1 MGIGEAF
8 GVKKGFFWCVLDAL
22 LVFLRVFHMKVRPLS
37 FLLALALV
45 SPLVAAD
52 PVKPFNGKD
61 LSGWGTK
68 PGKGTSKWT
77 TALASVDPANEKLL
91 QAGGFGIGFADGLAL
106 VNLAAKHGDSVDL
119 YTKQKFGNCRIE
131 LEVMVPKGSNSGIYV
146 MGEYEVQVFDSFGKA
161 KMEPSDM
168 GAIYGAAVPSVNA
181 SKAPGQW
188 QRYVIEWQAPKFDA
202 AGKKIANAK
211 FLKVEL
217 NGQVLHKDLEMPG
230 PTPAGVTGKEAAE
243 GPLMFQGDHGPV
255 AYRNI
260 VITPM

>member
-1 MGIGEAF
+1 MGIGVGF
-8 GVKKGFFWCVLDAL
+8 DVKNRFFWCVLDAR
-22 LVFLRVFHMKVRPLS
+22 LVFSLLSHMKVRPLS
-37 FLLALALV
+37 LLLALLV
-45 SPLVAAD
+45 SSPLVAAD

-61 LSGWGTK
+61 LSGWETK
-68 PGKGTSKWT
+68 AGKGASKWT
-77 TALASVDPANEKLL
+77 TGEASVDSSNDKLL
-91 QAGGFGIGFADGLAL
+91 VAGGGGIGGANAFAL
-106 VNLAAKHGDSVDL
+106 VNLAAKHGDSVDV

-146 MGEYEVQVFDSFGKA
+146 MGEYEVQVYDSFGKA
-161 KMEPSDM
+161 KMESSDM

-188 QRYVIEWQAPKFDA
+188 QKYVIEWQAPKFDA

-230 PTPAGVTGKEAAE
+230 ATPAGVTGKEAAE

>member
-1 MGIGEAF
+1 M
-8 GVKKGFFWCVLDAL
+8 KKGFFWCVLEAL
-22 LVFLRVFHMKVRPLS
+22 LVFLRVFHMKVRPFSL
-37 FLLALALV
+37 LLALALV
-45 SPLVAAD
+45 SPLLAAD
-52 PVKPFNGKD
+52 SVKPFNGED
-61 LSGWGTK
+61 LTGWEAK
-68 PGKGTSKWT
+68 SGKGTNKWVACET
-77 TALASVDPANEKLL
+77 GLDKENPQLL
-91 QAGGFGIGFADGLAL
+91 LEIISSPRQEGSFEL
-106 VNLAAKHGDSVDL
+106 VNLATKHGDSVDL

-146 MGEYEVQVFDSFGKA
+146 MGEYEVQVYDSFGKA
-161 KMEPSDM
+161 KMESSDM

-188 QRYVIEWQAPKFDA
+188 QKYVIEWQAPKFDA

-230 PTPAGVTGKEAAE
+230 ATPAGVTGKEAAE